1 MRYLK
6 TFCLNDKKGFNLA
19 ATAKSLLY
27 NGRELLI
34 SGNRVN
40 TLAKRQEG
48 GSVILDTEELKTF
61 SNTIFDWF
69 VKGEVTKKEGES
81 KSLIESPTKF
91 MQNVGVS
98 AKTEEDND
106 RLTRINT
113 IKYIG
118 RKLGFNISTEIANTI
133 ATNSRYARRF

>member
-1 MRYLK
+1 MHYLK

-19 ATAKSLLY
+19 ATTKSLLY

-34 SGNRVN
+34 SGRNVN

-48 GSVILDTEELKTF
+48 GSVVLDTEELKTF

-91 MQNVGVS
+91 MLNVEVS

-106 RLTRINT
+106 RLTRINI

-118 RKLGFNISTEIANTI
+118 SKLGFNISTEIANTI